1 MNLKKKNP
9 LSDWRLKETQVSP
22 QKQKVSL
29 SEKKT
34 GTIGEDLNTQ
44 WKINGAEEGLAQG
57 SNH

>member
-1 MNLKKKNP
+1 M
-9 LSDWRLKETQVSP
+9 KETQVSP